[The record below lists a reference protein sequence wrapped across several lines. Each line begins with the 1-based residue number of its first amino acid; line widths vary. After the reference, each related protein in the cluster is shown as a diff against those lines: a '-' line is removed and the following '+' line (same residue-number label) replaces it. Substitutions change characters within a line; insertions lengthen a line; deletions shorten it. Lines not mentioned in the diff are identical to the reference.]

1 MLTPMTVWLSVA
13 VCMIALAV
21 CRIFRTAA
29 KGAKGFH
36 KKFIA
41 IASEREVIWVPGD
54 MPVRDNDDYEDADD
68 L

>member
-36 KKFIA
+36 KKFMRGYGFQA
-41 IASEREVIWVPGD
+41 IC
-54 MPVRDNDDYEDADD
+54 